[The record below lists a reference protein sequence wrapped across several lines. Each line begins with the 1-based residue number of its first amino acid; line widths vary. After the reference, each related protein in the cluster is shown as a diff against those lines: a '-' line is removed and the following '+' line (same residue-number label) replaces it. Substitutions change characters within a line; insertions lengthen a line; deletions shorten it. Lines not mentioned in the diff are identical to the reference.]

1 MNKKVYMIV
10 SEQYMPKLKHYIPVG
25 LVEFV
30 FSSRKQA
37 ERQMQDIYSM
47 INNGEYYMESRDNQC
62 THVAEYPQLI
72 DNNCVGI
79 IMSMK
84 VNHSNGT
91 HTFFTLQ
98 ERELNKGYFK
108 K

>member
-1 MNKKVYMIV
+1 MNKKVYMIL

-37 ERQMQDIYSM
+37 ERQMQDMYSM
-47 INNGEYYMESRDNQC
+47 INNDKYYMESSDNQC
-62 THVAEYPQLI
+62 THVAEYPKLF
-72 DNNCVGI
+72 DNNSLGI
-79 IMSMK
+79 VMAMK

-91 HTFFTLQ
+91 YTIYTLQ